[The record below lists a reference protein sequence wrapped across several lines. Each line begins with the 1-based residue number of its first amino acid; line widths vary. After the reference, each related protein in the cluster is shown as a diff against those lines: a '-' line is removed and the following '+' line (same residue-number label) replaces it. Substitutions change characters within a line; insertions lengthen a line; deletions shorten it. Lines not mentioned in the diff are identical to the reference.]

1 MIQMERMRPK
11 WRGCDADREDAIQ
24 MEWARS
30 RWSGVIQMEEVLS
43 RWRRCDQDREDAIQ
57 MERM

>member
-1 MIQMERMRPK
+1 MQI
-11 WRGCDADREDAIQ
+11 
-24 MEWARS
+24 EWVRS

-43 RWRRCDQDREDAIQ
+43 RWRRCDQDREDATQ